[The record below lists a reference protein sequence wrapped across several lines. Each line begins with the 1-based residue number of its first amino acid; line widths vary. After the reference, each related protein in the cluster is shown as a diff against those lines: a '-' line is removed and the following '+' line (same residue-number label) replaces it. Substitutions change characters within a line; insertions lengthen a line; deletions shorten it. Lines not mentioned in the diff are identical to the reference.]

1 MQEDDF
7 IVSKT
12 TPEGI
17 ITYCNQ
23 EFIKISGFTEEELI
37 GKPHNLIR
45 HTEMPKAVFRK
56 MWQTLGNEGEFFGYI
71 KNRCKNGDYY
81 WTFAHVT
88 PSIDDKGKLLGYYS
102 VRRAPNRAGIKLM
115 KHQYRLMVEKESQER
130 NKNQAIEGSLKI
142 LDQFLQS
149 QGKTYNEFIFS
160 LVQ

>member
-1 MQEDDF
+1 MQYDDF

-12 TPEGI
+12 TSEGI

-23 EFIKISGFTEEELI
+23 EFIQISGFAEEELI

-45 HTEMPKAVFRK
+45 HPEVPKAVFRK
-56 MWQTLGNEGEFFGYI
+56 MWQTIENGDEFFGYV

-81 WTFAHVT
+81 WTFAHIT

-102 VRRAPNRAGIKLM
+102 VRRAPNRSGVEQIEQ
-115 KHQYRLMVEKESQER
+115 QYRLMVEEESRYSNE
-130 NKNQAIEGSLKI
+130 NQAIDASLRI
-142 LDQFLQS
+142 LEQFLQS
-149 QGKTYNEFIFS
+149 QGKSYNEFIFS